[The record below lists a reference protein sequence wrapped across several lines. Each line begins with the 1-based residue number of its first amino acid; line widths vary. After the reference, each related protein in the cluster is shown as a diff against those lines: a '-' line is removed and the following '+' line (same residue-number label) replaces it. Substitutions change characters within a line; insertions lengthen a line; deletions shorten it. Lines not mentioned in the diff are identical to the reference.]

1 MTSKQGSAATRNYTV
16 AGKTLDD
23 INKDMQKKGPPDPN
37 DNSKRFSGSCLGN
50 LNLDIKASDFNFATT
65 DGSDPIEVTATLK
78 GGTLT
83 CNTTTTMPK
92 LASDKDLSDDAK
104 KEWKRFISKVQV
116 HEDGHADSYLKLAK
130 AISDDLNTMSGKG
143 TAKDERAAQ
152 AAAAKDLTGQIAK
165 KLSGSNSLSQQ
176 IKDDAKAYDAK
187 TKHGATQGAV
197 LDTSIT

>member
-1 MTSKQGSAATRNYTV
+1 MTAKQGTASTKTYTV
-16 AGKTLDD
+16 VGKTLEE

-37 DNSKRFSGSCLGN
+37 DGKKYSGSCRGE
-50 LNLDIKASDFNFATT
+50 LDLKIGSSDFDFKTT

-78 GGTLT
+78 GGTIA
-83 CNTTTTMPK
+83 CNTITTMPK

-130 AISDDLNTMSGKG
+130 TISDDLNTMSGKATG
-143 TAKDERAAQ
+143 KDEKTAQ
-152 AAAAKDLTGQIAK
+152 VLAAKDLTTQIAT
-165 KLSGSNSLSQQ
+165 KLSGTNSLSQQ

-187 TKHGATQGAV
+187 TKHGQTQGAV
-197 LDTSIT
+197 LDASIT

>member
-1 MTSKQGSAATRNYTV
+1 MTAKSGSAGTKNYTV

-37 DNSKRFSGSCLGN
+37 DGKKYSGSCLGE
-50 LNLDIKASDFNFATT
+50 LVLDIKGSDIAFATT

-78 GGTLT
+78 GGTMT

-116 HEDGHADSYLKLAK
+116 HEDGHADSYLKLANTIV
-130 AISDDLNTMSGKG
+130 ADLNTMSGKG
-143 TAKDERAAQ
+143 TAKDERSAQ
-152 AAAAKDLTGQIAK
+152 AAAAKDLTGQISK

-187 TKHGATQGAV
+187 TKHGASQGAV
-197 LDTSIT
+197 LDASIT

>member
-1 MTSKQGSAATRNYTV
+1 MTSKQGTASTKNYSV

-23 INKDMQKKGPPDPN
+23 INNDMMKKGPPDPN
-37 DNSKRFSGSCLGN
+37 DKKRYSGSCLGE
-50 LNLDIKASDFNFATT
+50 LDLKIGSGDFDFKTT
-65 DGSDPIEVTATLK
+65 DGSSPIEVTATLK
-78 GGTLT
+78 GGTIA

-130 AISDDLNTMSGKG
+130 TISDDLNTMSGKG
-143 TAKDERAAQ
+143 TGKDERTAQ
-152 AAAAKDLTGQIAK
+152 VAAAKDLTTQIAT
-165 KLSGSNSLSQQ
+165 KLSGTNSLSQQ

-187 TKHGATQGAV
+187 TKHGQTQGAV

>member
-1 MTSKQGSAATRNYTV
+1 MTAKQGSAGTKNYTV
-16 AGKTLDD
+16 SGKTLDD
-23 INKDMQKKGPPDPN
+23 INKDILKKGPPDPN
-37 DNSKRFSGSCLGN
+37 DNKKYSGSCLGE
-50 LNLDIKASDFNFATT
+50 LVLDIKGSDFNFATT
-65 DGSDPIEVTATLK
+65 AGSSPLEVTATLK

-104 KEWKRFISKVQV
+104 KEWKRFVSKVQV
-116 HEDGHADSYLKLAK
+116 HEDGHADSYFKLAK
-130 AISDDLNTMSGKG
+130 TISDDLNAMSGKG
-143 TAKDERAAQ
+143 TGKDERTAQ
-152 AAAAKDLTGQIAK
+152 AAAAKDLTDQIK
-165 KLSGSNSLSQQ
+165 KTYSGSGSLSQQ

>member
-1 MTSKQGSAATRNYTV
+1 MTSKQGSAGTKNYTV

-23 INKDMQKKGPPDPN
+23 INKDIQKKGPQDPN
-37 DNSKRFSGSCLGN
+37 EGKRYSGSCLGE
-50 LNLDIKASDFNFATT
+50 LVLDIKGSDFKFATT

-83 CNTTTTMPK
+83 CNTTTTIPK

-130 AISDDLNTMSGKG
+130 TISDDLNTMSGKG
-143 TAKDERAAQ
+143 TAKDERSAQ
-152 AAAAKDLTGQIAK
+152 AAAAKDLTSQIAK